1 LSSQP
6 QNNGAP
12 VEGPVA
18 NKKERRVYND
28 GHDDD
33 NHDYIIRSGEK
44 FLDRYEIISLLGKGS
59 FGQVR
64 NVIKLN
70 IYWQS
75 KKTKMFLYLFRLL
88 RLVMRKKIVM

>member
-1 LSSQP
+1 
-6 QNNGAP
+6 
-12 VEGPVA
+12 VA

-59 FGQVR
+59 FGQVS
-64 NVIKLN
+64 N
-70 IYWQS
+70 IIEKIVVCLGS
-75 KKTKMFLYLFRLL
+75 DRLIFNLYFCRLL
-88 RLVMRKKIVM
+88 RLVMKMKIVM

>member
-1 LSSQP
+1 M
-6 QNNGAP
+6 
-12 VEGPVA
+12 A

-59 FGQVR
+59 FGQVS
-64 NVIKLN
+64 NKLFYI
-70 IYWQS
+70 IYTCIY
-75 KKTKMFLYLFRLL
+75 KNKYIFYVNFCR
-88 RLVMRKKIVM
+88 

>member
-1 LSSQP
+1 MQVYYAKKKKRAGGGAVGLSSQP

-59 FGQVR
+59 FGQV
-64 NVIKLN
+64 
-70 IYWQS
+70 S
-75 KKTKMFLYLFRLL
+75 KIILKS
-88 RLVMRKKIVM
+88 IDII

>member
-64 NVIKLN
+64 SFYLIKYL
-70 IYWQS
+70 S
-75 KKTKMFLYLFRLL
+75 TVKEKKNNLFYF
-88 RLVMRKKIVM
+88 VY

>member
-1 LSSQP
+1 MSSQP

-59 FGQVR
+59 FGQVSY
-64 NVIKLN
+64 KEC
-70 IYWQS
+70 
-75 KKTKMFLYLFRLL
+75 FLI
-88 RLVMRKKIVM
+88 KKIVTSHTYQCN